1 MTAHD
6 VDMLRRGERAFLLT
20 GDVYRRDTVD
30 RTHYPVF
37 HQMDGV
43 RVYEEGVG
51 REQVQSD
58 LKTCLEG
65 VARGLFGEVSMRW
78 VEASFPFTTPSM
90 ELEVEWG
97 GKWLE
102 VLGCGLLQ
110 REVLRRGGVE
120 DGQEGWAFGMGLERL
135 AMVLYGVP
143 DIRLF
148 WSEDERVIRQFRG
161 KGIGVRYV
169 PVSVYPAV
177 EKDVAFWVGEGFE
190 TNDFFEIV
198 REVCGDLVEMV
209 EMMDR
214 FQREGKVSLCFR
226 IVFRSMERSL
236 THDEVN
242 ALHIR
247 VRERIAESL
256 PVSLR

>member
-6 VDMLRRGERAFLLT
+6 VDMLQRGERAFLLT

-43 RVYEEGVG
+43 RIFEEGVG
-51 REQVQSD
+51 RGKVEEE

-65 VARGLFGEVSMRW
+65 VARGLFGDVRMRW

-97 GKWLE
+97 GEWLE

-110 REVLRRGGVE
+110 REVLKRGGVE
-120 DGQEGWAFGMGLERL
+120 DGREGWAFGMGLERL
-135 AMVLYGVP
+135 AMVLYQVP

-148 WSEDERVIRQFRG
+148 WSEDERVMGQFRG
-161 KGIGVRYV
+161 KGISVRYA

-190 TNDFFEIV
+190 RNDLFEIV
-198 REVCGDLVEMV
+198 REICSDLVEKV
-209 EMMDR
+209 EMVDR
-214 FQREGKVSLCFR
+214 FEKEGKESLCFR
-226 IVFRSMERSL
+226 IVFRSMERNL
-236 THDEVN
+236 THEEVN
-242 ALHIR
+242 ALYFK
-247 VRERIAESL
+247 VRERVAELL